1 SKPHLALKL
10 FGFYCVQT
18 WKPYAGEASR
28 SEGQGESG
36 EAGEAGPQ
44 SILAGQAEAEA
55 EGSQETSCR
64 CLFCTQSVRSAGRS
78 GEIEG
83 CESAAAHFYSRSR
96 PNLLYHFPLVL
107 LLSCA
112 VASVKDEWCLER
124 GFDPSSLSCDT
135 CDLLAQSTTL
145 ARLSKE
151 QGVDLDSECRA
162 CCAVYRANPLLRPDA
177 SLKGKY
183 RHALLT
189 YDASALT
196 SLKLDLDDSMMEFA
210 FFGMGGFGGAVPKLM
225 FFEQGKSG
233 GYSEEDE
240 DEASEVIPLRG
251 WKREDLK
258 DMLTTLL

>member
-1 SKPHLALKL
+1 MTN
-10 FGFYCVQT
+10 G
-18 WKPYAGEASR
+18 
-28 SEGQGESG
+28 
-36 EAGEAGPQ
+36 
-44 SILAGQAEAEA
+44 
-55 EGSQETSCR
+55 TSTR
-64 CLFCTQSVRSAGRS
+64 QPRRGR
-78 GEIEG
+78 IINR
-83 CESAAAHFYSRSR
+83 ARRTARSR

-107 LLSCA
+107 LISCA

-151 QGVDLDSECRA
+151 QGVDLEQECRA

-189 YDASALT
+189 YDASALQAAEFRDFVEQDLDDIISAKEKRLT

>member
-1 SKPHLALKL
+1 MTN
-10 FGFYCVQT
+10 G
-18 WKPYAGEASR
+18 
-28 SEGQGESG
+28 
-36 EAGEAGPQ
+36 
-44 SILAGQAEAEA
+44 
-55 EGSQETSCR
+55 TSTR
-64 CLFCTQSVRSAGRS
+64 QPRRGR
-78 GEIEG
+78 IINR
-83 CESAAAHFYSRSR
+83 ARRTARSR

-151 QGVDLDSECRA
+151 QNVELDSECRA

-189 YDASALT
+189 YDASALQAAEFRDFVEQDLDDIISAKEKRLT

-210 FFGMGGFGGAVPKLM
+210 FFGMGGFGGAVPELM